1 MIRHRPLGS
10 GHPYSEDTEQRRPVL
25 PLAGE
30 PLALGVRASAE
41 VESVELELVVID
53 ADGRESAESIALG
66 RVPRSS
72 RGQLVDG
79 GHLASAQAR
88 LARASGGWATTIAAP
103 AIGSRLRYRFT
114 GRDAVG
120 RTQRTRWFEVA
131 SAAWR
136 SAPDDAVSVLGRDR
150 LVPGSVQL
158 LGDGER
164 AQRVRFELPLEPG
177 EHVTGFGERFD
188 ALDHRGR
195 SLDAVVFEQYKSQG
209 AERKTY
215 LPMPFAHVVGGEGWG
230 FYVRTSRRSWYE
242 VGESRADRLVV
253 EVEVDAA
260 DVSAD
265 PAAVA
270 AEPVVELAVYDG
282 APAEVLGA
290 FLDEVGRPEELPDW
304 VFRLWASGNEWN
316 TQDEVMRQLDL
327 HREHDVPVGSV
338 VIEAWSDE
346 RTFTAFRDARY
357 EVHADGSPHR
367 LADFEFPAAGAWPDP
382 KGMVDELHARGI
394 RVHLWQIPLMKLR
407 PHPEGQAKADAE
419 AAIREGVLLRE
430 PDGRGGLR
438 PYRNRGWWFPLSLM
452 PDLADPRAARWWT
465 EKRRYLVEEL
475 GIDGFKTD
483 GGEHA
488 WGRELVSLDGSR
500 GDEANNRF
508 PVAYAAAYGELL
520 RSAGKAPVTFSR
532 AGFTGSQ
539 AHGAFW
545 AGDENSTWE
554 AFRWSMFA
562 GLSSA
567 ASGILY
573 WGWDLAGFSGPVPA
587 AELYLRATAA
597 SVFVPIMQYHSEFN
611 HHRAPSRDRTP
622 WNIAEQTGDE
632 RVLPVFRELAQL
644 RERLVPYLAA
654 EARESIRSSV
664 PLMRPVYFDHP
675 GLETA
680 WTHPLQWFLGRELF
694 VSPVVSEGETHHEV
708 ALPPGD
714 WVDAWSGDAVE
725 GDRVFEVEVPIER
738 VPVYVRAAAWPELRE
753 VFAG

>member
-1 MIRHRPLGS
+1 MIRHRPFGS

-25 PLAGE
+25 PLAGK

-41 VESVELELVVID
+41 IESVELELVVTD
-53 ADGRESAESIALG
+53 ADGDESAEAIALG

-88 LARASGGWATTIAAP
+88 LARAAGGWAATIDAP
-103 AIGSRLRYRFT
+103 AAGSRLRYRFT
-114 GRDAVG
+114 GRDAAG
-120 RTQRTRWFEVA
+120 RAQRTRWFEVA
-131 SAAWR
+131 SASWR
-136 SAPDDAVSVLGRDR
+136 AAPDELVRVLGRDR
-150 LVPGSVQL
+150 LMSGSVQL
-158 LGDGER
+158 LADGER
-164 AQRVRFELPLEPG
+164 VHRVRFELPLEAG

-230 FYVRTSRRSWYE
+230 FHVRTSRRSWYDL
-242 VGESRADRLVV
+242 GESRAERLVV

-260 DVSAD
+260 DASAG
-265 PAAVA
+265 PAGA
-270 AEPVVELAVYDG
+270 AQEPVVELAVYDG

-316 TQDEVMRQLDL
+316 TQAEVMRQLDL
-327 HREHDVPVGSV
+327 HREHEVPVGSV

-357 EVHADGSPHR
+357 EVHPDGSPHR
-367 LADFEFPAAGAWPDP
+367 LADFEFPAEGAWPDP

-488 WGRELVSLDGSR
+488 WGRELVSVDGSR

-573 WGWDLAGFSGPVPA
+573 WGWDLAGFSGPVPG

-632 RVLPVFRELAQL
+632 RVLPVFREFAQL

-694 VSPVVSEGETHHEV
+694 VSPVVTEGESRHEV

-714 WVDAWSGDAVE
+714 WVDAWTGEPVA
-725 GDRVFEVEVPIER
+725 GDRVFEVEVPIDR
-738 VPVYVRAAAWPELRE
+738 VPVYVRAAAWPRLRE